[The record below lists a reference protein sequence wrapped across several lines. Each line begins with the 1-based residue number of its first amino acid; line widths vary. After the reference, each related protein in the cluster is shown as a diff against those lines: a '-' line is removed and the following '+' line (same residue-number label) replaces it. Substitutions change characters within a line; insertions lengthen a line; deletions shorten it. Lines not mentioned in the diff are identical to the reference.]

1 MARFSADYY
10 YIVFSKDAP
19 PKPDYVED
27 EAKPIPYPSTPPIP
41 YPSTP
46 IDKFKADE
54 TILAACNEDIIKDII
69 KKF

>member
-27 EAKPIPYPSTPPIP
+27 EAKPIPYPSTP
-41 YPSTP
+41 